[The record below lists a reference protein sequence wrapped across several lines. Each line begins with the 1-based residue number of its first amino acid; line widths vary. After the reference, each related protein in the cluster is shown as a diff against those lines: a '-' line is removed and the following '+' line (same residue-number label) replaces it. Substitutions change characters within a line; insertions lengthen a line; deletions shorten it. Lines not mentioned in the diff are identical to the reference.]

1 MTNSVNNTQRA
12 LCQCPNNQNGEEPCT
27 KYATTNSLFCEQHQS
42 CAAAPTNGS
51 EPKYI
56 PEILN
61 KSFAYKETNNCLSY
75 AIRGNNINKELVAQC
90 KSESDCNVN
99 FEQPGAA
106 SGQRGAMRKEGLRTC
121 PVVKKL
127 VKSDLGEDFKPST
140 FYEPCPKGFS
150 KVALV
155 VDKGTDYH
163 WYRQN
168 PKKKVKINGEWKYI
182 GMWSHKDGSNPV
194 KDFDAKKRPIFNPK
208 QASRDYGSELN
219 YEDFC
224 GFFCV
229 NRTKRMHLKQ
239 GGKRKSK
246 GKTRSLVLGGKR
258 NTRKNKLNRA
268 TRKRNRRLN
277 VPSDL

>member
-1 MTNSVNNTQRA
+1 MLSINQNNSDKA
-12 LCQCPNNQNGEEPCT
+12 LCQCPNNENGDVPC
-27 KYATTNSLFCEQHQS
+27 KKAATSGSLFCEKHQN
-42 CAAAPTNGS
+42 CAPAPTNGY

-56 PEILN
+56 PDILN

-90 KSESDCNVN
+90 KSKEDCNVN

-127 VKSDLGEDFKPST
+127 VKSDLGDDFIPST
-140 FYEPCPKGFS
+140 FYKPCPKGFS

-168 PKKKVKINGEWKYI
+168 PKKKVKIDGEWKHI

-194 KDFDAKKRPIFNPK
+194 KDFDAKKRPIFNP
-208 QASRDYGSELN
+208 QLASRDYGSDLN

-239 GGKRKSK
+239 GGKRK
-246 GKTRSLVLGGKR
+246 TRSKSRTSV
-258 NTRKNKLNRA
+258 NTRKTNQKLAGGSKKRS
-268 TRKRNRRLN
+268 TRNRRLSN
-277 VPSDL
+277 NT